1 MPDLPTRYSWKKRL
15 LLGVVGLAGFLL
27 LFVVS
32 VRITVSE
39 MFRGIES
46 SRATGLSAMVPGDT
60 SSMWSGS
67 AAMLQKGSG
76 SESWIARNADLRM
89 RCPSFEHSVTVLQQL
104 GSAHH
109 GYLED
114 LRTESRSGFGRSLS
128 AMLSV
133 PCDDFD
139 AALSDL
145 QTLGRVEAVDQEGED
160 ATVKLATVARRL
172 AAAQTNLAR
181 LQKLQ
186 HDRKG
191 ELRDAV
197 ALEKDIA
204 QADESPAEAARL
216 QQGLLSTVAQ
226 THIRVS
232 FVEDYRAPLPIS
244 FAGTLL
250 PIHNALTEGIG
261 GIFSSLSLVLGI
273 LLSYGL
279 PLCFWLALL
288 FLPLR
293 ARWRRFRR
301 GSPVPSAA
309 CFACLPIGIGGV
321 VAHSPL
327 PHHPAC
333 GSAPGGSVRLS
344 PDGPEGRFV
353 FRHKGFATRQVTV
366 SASPSSEPA
375 KLSRS

>member
-1 MPDLPTRYSWKKRL
+1 MPDLPSRYSWKKRL
-15 LLGVVGLAGFLL
+15 LLGVVGLTAFLL

-46 SRATGLSAMVPGDT
+46 SRATGLSAMVPWDT
-60 SSMWSGS
+60 TSMWSGGG
-67 AAMLQKGSG
+67 AMLQKGAARD
-76 SESWIARNADLRM
+76 SWVARNADLRM
-89 RCPSFEHSVTVLQQL
+89 RCSSFEHSVAALHQVV
-104 GSAHH
+104 SAHH

-114 LRTESRSGFGRSLS
+114 LRTESRSGLGRSLS

-133 PCDDFD
+133 PSDDFD
-139 AALSDL
+139 ATLADL
-145 QTLGRVEAVDQEGED
+145 QKLGRVEAVDQEGED
-160 ATVKLATVARRL
+160 ATVKLATAARRL

-204 QADESPAEAARL
+204 QADEILAEAERMRE
-216 QQGLLSTVAQ
+216 GLLSTVAQ
-226 THIRVS
+226 SHIRVS
-232 FVEDYRAPLPIS
+232 LVEDYRAPLQIS

-250 PIHNALTEGIG
+250 PIRNALTEGIG

-293 ARWRRFRR
+293 SLWRRFRR
-301 GSPVPSAA
+301 PSTAPSAA
-309 CFACLPIGIGGV
+309 
-321 VAHSPL
+321 
-327 PHHPAC
+327 
-333 GSAPGGSVRLS
+333 
-344 PDGPEGRFV
+344 
-353 FRHKGFATRQVTV
+353 
-366 SASPSSEPA
+366 
-375 KLSRS
+375 

>member
-1 MPDLPTRYSWKKRL
+1 L
-15 LLGVVGLAGFLL
+15 LLGVVGLTAFLL

-46 SRATGLSAMVPGDT
+46 SRATGLSAMVPWDT
-60 SSMWSGS
+60 TSMWSGGG
-67 AAMLQKGSG
+67 AMLQKGAARD
-76 SESWIARNADLRM
+76 SWVARNADLRM
-89 RCPSFEHSVTVLQQL
+89 RCSSFEHSVAALHQVV
-104 GSAHH
+104 SAHH

-114 LRTESRSGFGRSLS
+114 LRTESRSGLGRSLS

-133 PCDDFD
+133 PSDDFD
-139 AALSDL
+139 ATLADL
-145 QTLGRVEAVDQEGED
+145 QKLCRVEAVDQEGED
-160 ATVKLATVARRL
+160 ATVKLATAARRL

-204 QADESPAEAARL
+204 QADEILAEAERMRE
-216 QQGLLSTVAQ
+216 GLLSTVAQ
-226 THIRVS
+226 SHIRVS
-232 FVEDYRAPLPIS
+232 LVEDYRAPLQIS

-250 PIHNALTEGIG
+250 PIRNALTEGIG
-261 GIFSSLSLVLGI
+261 GIFSSLSLVLGV

-293 ARWRRFRR
+293 ALWRRFRR
-301 GSPVPSAA
+301 PSTAPSAA
-309 CFACLPIGIGGV
+309 
-321 VAHSPL
+321 
-327 PHHPAC
+327 
-333 GSAPGGSVRLS
+333 
-344 PDGPEGRFV
+344 
-353 FRHKGFATRQVTV
+353 
-366 SASPSSEPA
+366 
-375 KLSRS
+375 

>member
-1 MPDLPTRYSWKKRL
+1 MPDLPSRYSWKKRL
-15 LLGVVGLAGFLL
+15 LLGAVGLFAFLL

-32 VRITVSE
+32 VRVTVSE
-39 MFRGIES
+39 MFRGIAS
-46 SRATGLSAMVPGDT
+46 SRASGLSAMVPWDT

-67 AAMLQKGSG
+67 GHMLQKGSG

-89 RCPSFEHSVTVLQQL
+89 RCSSFEHSVAALHRIV
-104 GSAHH
+104 SAHH

-114 LRTESRSGFGRSLS
+114 LRTESRFGFGRSLS

-133 PCDDFD
+133 PSEEFD
-139 AALSDL
+139 AALADL

-160 ATVKLATVARRL
+160 AAVKLATAARHL

-204 QADESPAEAARL
+204 QADETLAEAERL
-216 QQGLLSTVAQ
+216 REGLLSTVAQ
-226 THIRVS
+226 AHIRVS
-232 FVEDYRAPLPIS
+232 FVEDYRAPLQIS

-250 PIHNALTEGIG
+250 PIRNALAEGIG

-279 PLCFWLALL
+279 PLCFWVALL
-288 FLPLR
+288 FWPLR
-293 ARWRRFRR
+293 ALWRRFRHS
-301 GSPVPSAA
+301 SPAPS
-309 CFACLPIGIGGV
+309 
-321 VAHSPL
+321 VA
-327 PHHPAC
+327 
-333 GSAPGGSVRLS
+333 
-344 PDGPEGRFV
+344 
-353 FRHKGFATRQVTV
+353 
-366 SASPSSEPA
+366 
-375 KLSRS
+375 

>member
-1 MPDLPTRYSWKKRL
+1 MPDLPSRYSWKKRL

-39 MFRGIES
+39 MFRGIAS
-46 SRATGLSAMVPGDT
+46 SRATGLSAMVPWDT
-60 SSMWSGS
+60 SSMWSSGAP
-67 AAMLQKGSG
+67 AAQRGG
-76 SESWIARNADLRM
+76 IHESWISRNADLSM
-89 RCPSFEHSVTVLQQL
+89 HCASFGRAVAALHRIV
-104 GSAHH
+104 SAHH

-128 AMLSV
+128 AMISV
-133 PCDDFD
+133 PSDDFD

-145 QTLGRVEAVDQEGED
+145 QTLGRVEAIDQEGED
-160 ATVKLATVARRL
+160 ATVKLATAARHL

-204 QADESPAEAARL
+204 QADEALAEAAR
-216 QQGLLSTVAQ
+216 QHESLLSTAVQA
-226 THIRVS
+226 HIRVS
-232 FVEDYRAPLPIS
+232 FVEDYRAPLQIS

-250 PIHNALTEGIG
+250 PIRNALTEGIG
-261 GIFSSLSLVLGI
+261 GIFSSLALVLGI

-288 FLPLR
+288 FLPIR
-293 ARWRRFRR
+293 ALWRRFRR
-301 GSPVPSAA
+301 PLRVAA
-309 CFACLPIGIGGV
+309 A
-321 VAHSPL
+321 A
-327 PHHPAC
+327 
-333 GSAPGGSVRLS
+333 
-344 PDGPEGRFV
+344 
-353 FRHKGFATRQVTV
+353 
-366 SASPSSEPA
+366 
-375 KLSRS
+375 

>member
-1 MPDLPTRYSWKKRL
+1 MPDMPSRYSWKKRL
-15 LLGVVGLAGFLL
+15 FLVVVGLAAFLL

-32 VRITVSE
+32 IRITVSE
-39 MFRGIES
+39 MFRGIAS
-46 SRATGLSAMVPGDT
+46 SRATGLSAMVPWDT
-60 SSMWSGS
+60 TSMWSGGG
-67 AAMLQKGSG
+67 AMMQKGAARD
-76 SESWIARNADLRM
+76 SWIARNADLRM
-89 RCPSFEHSVTVLQQL
+89 RCSSFEHSVAALHQIV
-104 GSAHH
+104 SAHH

-133 PCDDFD
+133 PSDEFD
-139 AALSDL
+139 TALSDL

-160 ATVKLATVARRL
+160 AAVKLATAARHL
-172 AAAQTNLAR
+172 AAAQTNLTR

-186 HDRKG
+186 RERKG

-204 QADESPAEAARL
+204 QADETLAEAERL
-216 QQGLLSTVAQ
+216 REALLSTVAQ
-226 THIRVS
+226 AHIRVS
-232 FVEDYRAPLPIS
+232 FVEDYRAPLQIS

-250 PIHNALTEGIG
+250 PIRNALTEGID

-293 ARWRRFRR
+293 TIWRRFRR
-301 GSPVPSAA
+301 ATPAPSAA
-309 CFACLPIGIGGV
+309 
-321 VAHSPL
+321 
-327 PHHPAC
+327 
-333 GSAPGGSVRLS
+333 
-344 PDGPEGRFV
+344 
-353 FRHKGFATRQVTV
+353 
-366 SASPSSEPA
+366 
-375 KLSRS
+375 